1 MSRRATGRTAAALPE
16 VSRAALESIATRAG
30 QVALEHFHRV
40 TPERKPDRTLVT
52 EADRAVEAFVVAEL
66 RDRWPEVGIVAEE
79 GTVRA
84 PAGESSFV
92 VDPIDGT
99 AVFVAGLPTWCV
111 CIGLMHAGS
120 ARAGV
125 VHLPCSA
132 ELYTAVDGQAWW
144 NGAALGR
151 LGDGPPA
158 GDPFVAV
165 HSKAHRR
172 HQLRGVG
179 KLRSLG
185 SAAYHVV
192 LVARSAARSALLG
205 DVRVWDLAAAGAVLG
220 AVGGVFEFLDGGRV
234 PLRTLLDGRRAS
246 GEVLAGTPAAIAE
259 LRTQL
264 HV

>member
-1 MSRRATGRTAAALPE
+1 MSTQATDRTAVASSE

-111 CIGLMHAGS
+111 CIGLMHAGCP
-120 ARAGV
+120 RAGV

-132 ELYTAVDGQAWW
+132 EPVSYTH
-144 NGAALGR
+144 LR
-151 LGDGPPA
+151 
-158 GDPFVAV
+158 
-165 HSKAHRR
+165 AH
-172 HQLRGVG
+172 
-179 KLRSLG
+179 
-185 SAAYHVV
+185 
-192 LVARSAARSALLG
+192 
-205 DVRVWDLAAAGAVLG
+205 
-220 AVGGVFEFLDGGRV
+220 E
-234 PLRTLLDGRRAS
+234 T
-246 GEVLAGTPAAIAE
+246 
-259 LRTQL
+259 
-264 HV
+264 